1 MGAWE
6 ITIKDLRLILKDR
19 GALYTLLALPVVFIA
34 ILGVSTG
41 QLITTHEAS
50 KLLKV
55 GLVDQVN
62 SELSEHVFND
72 LSSIGG
78 LKVDKIPN
86 RDEALL
92 RLQDGRSSVVVILG
106 KNFDERVAELD
117 LGDVFD
123 TNRGKLSKGL
133 SAVDMQVESGT
144 AFVGVADLVQ
154 YVVLSAVLRVVAPEV
169 ARRNMVLSR
178 IMDRIIERHLEEAAS
193 DEAVESTAP
202 TPVKPGPSIIYQ
214 TLVPAF
220 MVMFAFFLVN
230 IMASSFI
237 NERKLGTLRRLQAS
251 RITSVQLLWGKTLPF
266 LLVSVGQSL
275 LLFLSGKFLFGMDRI
290 IERHLEEAAS
300 DEAVESTAPTP
311 VKPGP
316 SIIYQ
321 TLVPAFMVMFA
332 FFLVNIMA
340 SSFINERKLGTL
352 RRLQASRITSV
363 QLLWGKTLPFLLVS
377 VGQSLLLFLSGKF
390 LFGMSWGTYPLM
402 LLPVVLTTSISAT
415 GLGLLLATIVR
426 TESQVS
432 SYSTFLVIVLAGISG
447 CYMPRDWLPEL
458 MKNVSLATPHAWAL
472 IAYQELLTHD
482 HPNMITVGQCCS
494 VMALFGSLCFAIG
507 CWRFRRLEYPR

>member
-275 LLFLSGKFLFGMDRI
+275 LLFLSGKFLFGM
-290 IERHLEEAAS
+290 
-300 DEAVESTAPTP
+300 
-311 VKPGP
+311 
-316 SIIYQ
+316 
-321 TLVPAFMVMFA
+321 
-332 FFLVNIMA
+332 
-340 SSFINERKLGTL
+340 
-352 RRLQASRITSV
+352 
-363 QLLWGKTLPFLLVS
+363 
-377 VGQSLLLFLSGKF
+377 
-390 LFGMSWGTYPLM
+390 SWGTYPLM